1 MRNIA
6 IQLLILRFF
15 TKIVEDDKNIK
26 EENNMKKYAL
36 ILLIVL
42 LAGCSNS
49 NGEPKP
55 SQFTAE
61 EAVSFEIV
69 AYEDKIA
76 PVYAQLVPHIAYAET
91 EAQLELLKARFD
103 MEQLEVDITDSI
115 VLFVVAYS
123 DTCGIAMD
131 GVYNHNGLLS
141 AQMMDVTGDA
151 CEKGPVPH
159 TFVLKVPQADYEKV
173 QLFNGNI
180 MKSSMDI
187 K

>member
-1 MRNIA
+1 
-6 IQLLILRFF
+6 
-15 TKIVEDDKNIK
+15 
-26 EENNMKKYAL
+26 MKKYVL
-36 ILLIVL
+36 FLLTLL

-49 NGEPKP
+49 NGEAKP
-55 SQFTAE
+55 SQFTTD

-69 AYEDKIA
+69 AYEEKIA

-91 EAQLELLKARFD
+91 DAQFELLKARFD
-103 MEQLEVDITDSI
+103 MPQLEVDITDSI
-115 VLFVVAYS
+115 VLFVVTHS

-141 AQMMDVTGDA
+141 AQLMDVTGNA
-151 CEKGPVPH
+151 CKKEPVPH
-159 TFVLKVPQADYEKV
+159 TFVLKVPQAEYEKV